1 MSLMIWPIASGL
13 SPSWEWLVTLR
24 VSLMCFVT
32 MFGVSRVPN
41 TLHWMGSQRV
51 LDEEGGPWLI
61 YCPLFSLQLIVSG
74 TILFLPSD
82 STPLTSEHNLNF
94 QISDFW
100 WYWPGSEQTNL
111 PDVSSLQSGLVTAG
125 GDAEMHGGSI
135 IRGEGATV
143 VRPALTIHF
152 SSQWP
157 HTFAFITSLSRH
169 NTIGALHQE
178 VTSDTQQYWNR
189 YQILNSYMA
198 LFRSGILLRYSLWC
212 LIHIL
217 FEQCSVDVSLANVDS
232 RREIVMVYGWD
243 WIYYDVCHDI
253 VSLYSPHS
261 PHN

>member
-94 QISDFW
+94 QIFDFW
-100 WYWPGSEQTNL
+100 WYWLGSEQTNL
-111 PDVSSLQSGLVTAG
+111 PDVSGLQSELVTAG

-135 IRGEGATV
+135 IRGERGGYCGQAS
-143 VRPALTIHF
+143 ADN
-152 SSQWP
+152 
-157 HTFAFITSLSRH
+157 TFLIT
-169 NTIGALHQE
+169 
-178 VTSDTQQYWNR
+178 
-189 YQILNSYMA
+189 MA
-198 LFRSGILLRYSLWC
+198 A
-212 LIHIL
+212 HI
-217 FEQCSVDVSLANVDS
+217 C
-232 RREIVMVYGWD
+232 
-243 WIYYDVCHDI
+243 IYYLIIPSQYNWGPASRSDKWHTAI
-253 VSLYSPHS
+253 LEQVSNIEQLYGSF
-261 PHN
+261 